1 MTIAGPRPALYPSG
15 CSHATPHEEQA
26 QGETPYKIKEEI
38 EVITTTEKREILIH
52 KRGERREPS
61 TEPRG

>member
-1 MTIAGPRPALYPSG
+1 MTIAGPRPALYPLG

-38 EVITTTEKREILIH
+38 EVIAHTKQREILIH
-52 KRGERREPS
+52 ERGERREPS
-61 TEPRG
+61 TESRG